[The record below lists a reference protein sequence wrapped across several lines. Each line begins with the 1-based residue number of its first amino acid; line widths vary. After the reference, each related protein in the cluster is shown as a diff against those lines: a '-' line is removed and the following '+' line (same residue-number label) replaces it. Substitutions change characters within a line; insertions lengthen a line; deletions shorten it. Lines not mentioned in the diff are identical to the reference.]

1 MAKWR
6 SIVIGAMLLLITS
19 VGAGA
24 ASAADH
30 SVIEPALIR
39 VAELSASDAQLKT
52 HFDYLSRNGN
62 STCSR
67 AFMESIAS
75 MPDDVRLQGS
85 CCSPMSFH
93 RYSEQLEGLKNYDQI
108 AEIPSNPYDVPAGIA
123 KRLLAYYDLELTAEE
138 EEAYDYAMKN
148 SDEKGPCCCPCWRWN
163 TYGGLGKFLIRD
175 HGFTGQQV
183 AEVWDLSDGC
193 GGEGDHVH

>member
-1 MAKWR
+1 M
-6 SIVIGAMLLLITS
+6 GAMLLLITS

-24 ASAADH
+24 TSVGDYSA
-30 SVIEPALIR
+30 IEGALSR
-39 VAELSASDAQLKT
+39 MAELDANDAQLKT
-52 HFDYLSRNGN
+52 QFDYLSRNGN

-75 MPDDVRLQGS
+75 MPDDFRLQGS

-93 RYSEQLEGLKNYDQI
+93 RYTEQLEGLKKYRHI
-108 AEIPSNPYDVPAGIA
+108 AEIPSNPYDVPAAIA
-123 KRLLAYYDLELTAEE
+123 KRLLTYYDLELTTEE
-138 EEAYDYAMKN
+138 EEAYDYATKN

-163 TYGGLGKFLIRD
+163 TYGGLAKFLIRD
-175 HGFTGQQV
+175 HAFTGQQV
-183 AEVWDLSDGC
+183 AQVWDLSDGC